1 MTNLKNIR
9 INENEAQRVLDL
21 LNTKLVQKITIGK
34 LLENISISKTSPED
48 YWSIKVSEQ
57 DALSIEHSKNE
68 YILEI
73 SIDHLLNSRKNPY

>member
-34 LLENISISKTSPED
+34 LLVKD
-48 YWSIKVSEQ
+48 M
-57 DALSIEHSKNE
+57 LS
-68 YILEI
+68 
-73 SIDHLLNSRKNPY
+73 RG